1 MTQCN
6 NKGYIMTNK
15 ELLIRLQ
22 ELEEDARNSQD
33 NQDKGSQEYG
43 ENQGVIDTIGLI
55 ERWLQE

>member
-1 MTQCN
+1 
-6 NKGYIMTNK
+6 MTNK